1 MQRIPPSLAIACLL
15 LAVGVGACS
24 VEASP
29 TAGVR
34 ANQRGEAVIVAPRCT
49 DERIVAVQVAELGG
63 PVRWRLEGGGV
74 ESGRVFVVGR
84 AHPAMR
90 ETDPLEGPLDPNR
103 AYVATVEYAGAVP
116 DVDVEFHVS
125 SLSADRVV
133 MADGDEVPV
142 TAFGDEADLE
152 CIGGWIWVFGGI
164 ALVLAL
170 VILAALA
177 VGVWVVVRVLRT
189 ARRQREE
196 GSAPRRPDL
205 SGR

>member
-1 MQRIPPSLAIACLL
+1 MQRIPAWLAIACLL
-15 LAVGVGACS
+15 LAAGVGACS

-34 ANQRGEAVIVAPRCT
+34 ANRRGDAVIMAPRCT
-49 DERIVAVQVAELGG
+49 DERIEAVQVAELGG

-74 ESGRVFVVGR
+74 DPGRVFVVGR
-84 AHPAMR
+84 AHPSMR
-90 ETDPLEGPLDPNR
+90 ETDPLQGPLDRSR

-116 DVDVEFHVS
+116 DVEVEFHVS

-133 MADGDEVPV
+133 MADGDDVPV